1 MDGRRYSCNEHIC
14 ARHTRSNGKFGG
26 QNFYHIGA
34 STVFVPQISGITADS
49 TMMNVFANGKLKDDV
64 FCLTQERDFF
74 QSRYLEQVS
83 EIQDMKQEM
92 EAYRKEIDRLR
103 QELLNQMTVAAH
115 LEEKSKEDIALRS
128 MTIITEAKLEINDEH
143 DSDSA
148 TDSVSVEGHDDDNDD
163 VREDTLLEKSEDDD
177 DEVTDIRQNA
187 AKLLQWANYR
197 TSVRCG
203 ITTKS
208 SNLEDDSATESFTR
222 SYGSSESIVS

>member
-1 MDGRRYSCNEHIC
+1 LYNPFS
-14 ARHTRSNGKFGG
+14 
-26 QNFYHIGA
+26 
-34 STVFVPQISGITADS
+34 QIPGITIDS

-148 TDSVSVEGHDDDNDD
+148 TDSVSVEGHDDNNDE
-163 VREDTLLEKSEDDD
+163 VREDILLEKSEDDG

-197 TSVRCG
+197 TSVRGG
-203 ITTKS
+203 ITNKS